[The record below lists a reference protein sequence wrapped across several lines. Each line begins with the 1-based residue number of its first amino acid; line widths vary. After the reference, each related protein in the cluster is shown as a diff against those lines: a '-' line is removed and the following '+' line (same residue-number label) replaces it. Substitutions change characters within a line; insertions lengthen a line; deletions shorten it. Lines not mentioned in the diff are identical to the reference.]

1 MVSES
6 VDLPLVIDDMQLEAD
21 AMAWEFVP
29 LTQAA
34 AQVALD
40 AVRYQSNYLRTVT
53 TRLCLHSISTIR
65 KRVSSSIT
73 SYLFSVDGCEL
84 SLVNPTGRCDIYF
97 CRPYTYELQLVQ
109 KAIESDIFVVQSIYK
124 TLDQKSLEELRLEA
138 SNLDFSTMVES
149 IFYPY
154 EIPLH
159 TEQPIVRQ
167 AVANAEPE
175 SPILNED
182 PVNSFSHLKKLWKSQ
197 PIPTQ
202 EDTISPLSL
211 RVEPASIVAAHTE
224 NIEASRT
231 ATVIAIIGIATV
243 AISTI
248 AFVVA
253 LLVVRWRGRVNATEL
268 ALSEEYPPLSGVPK
282 STEGTVSTS
291 STQSVAS
298 DTKPEIERITGFLI

>member
-182 PVNSFSHLKKLWKSQ
+182 PF
-197 PIPTQ
+197 
-202 EDTISPLSL
+202 D
-211 RVEPASIVAAHTE
+211 
-224 NIEASRT
+224 
-231 ATVIAIIGIATV
+231 
-243 AISTI
+243 
-248 AFVVA
+248 
-253 LLVVRWRGRVNATEL
+253 
-268 ALSEEYPPLSGVPK
+268 GVD
-282 STEGTVSTS
+282 E
-291 STQSVAS
+291 
-298 DTKPEIERITGFLI
+298 